1 MYNSI
6 YKETVFSFLFRKNF
20 GDTSVEMEYGKK
32 ENRTVTGNEMTLK
45 EFLSV
50 SYYNIIYTCKIV
62 IYRTTIQVIYIWLPI
77 CQRE

>member
-1 MYNSI
+1 
-6 YKETVFSFLFRKNF
+6 
-20 GDTSVEMEYGKK
+20 MEYGKK
-32 ENRTVTGNEMTLK
+32 ENRTVTGNGMTLK